1 MVGRTRGAFWFILLS
16 LLVGGSW
23 QSVRRQACRCPSSMS
38 AAKVRSLDGWA
49 ELLLSNWDS
58 AARLQ
63 LTAWDLLCLPRVFGL
78 NAAAA
83 P

>member
-1 MVGRTRGAFWFILLS
+1 MGGTRGAFWFIFLP

-23 QSVRRQACRCPSSMS
+23 QSVQRQACRCPSSMS
-38 AAKVRSLDGWA
+38 AAKVRSLGGWA
-49 ELLLSNWDS
+49 ELLLSDWDG
-58 AARLQ
+58 AARPQ
-63 LTAWDLLCLPRVFGL
+63 LIAWDLLGLPWVFGL